1 MLIQRDK
8 VEIASSAKI
17 PFLATGGGHSTS
29 IQPGRL
35 HDGLQIDLS
44 NFDSVKLDAENNLL
58 TVGGATRFAQIIDI
72 LYDAGKQFRKF
83 EISTMTSR
91 IKS

>member
-1 MLIQRDK
+1 MK
-8 VEIASSAKI
+8 IASSVKI

-29 IQPGRL
+29 VQPGRL

-44 NFDSVKLDAENNLL
+44 NFDSVQVDSEKNLL

-83 EISTMTSR
+83 GIPAVSIQS
-91 IKS
+91 